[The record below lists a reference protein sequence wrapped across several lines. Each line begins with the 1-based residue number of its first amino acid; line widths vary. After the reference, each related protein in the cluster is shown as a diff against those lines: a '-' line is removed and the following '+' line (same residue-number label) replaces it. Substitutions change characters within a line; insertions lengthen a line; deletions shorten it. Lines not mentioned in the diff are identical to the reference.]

1 MVVSAGLP
9 GAVAYFLAG
18 SHRHDRKL
26 PLTVVAMALGGGVM
40 GAGLW
45 AAATPLL
52 GPLFFP
58 DLSLLLVL
66 LAAGSVVTRVLVVT
80 AKSCCQGSDDL
91 PGANRVITR

>member
-1 MVVSAGLP
+1 MVGVYALLRVLPSLLGMVVSAGLP

-58 DLSLLLVL
+58 TFRSCSSSWPRAPSSL
-66 LAAGSVVTRVLVVT
+66 ACSW
-80 AKSCCQGSDDL
+80 
-91 PGANRVITR
+91 